1 MSDEI
6 KEKKSGNLLKAEE
19 VYLFTLQISMMLKA
33 GILPSDGVALLEA
46 EAASPREKKLL
57 ADMKEVLEQG
67 KPFYAAMENTGCFPE
82 HALRMVQIGEDTGRL
97 EQVLAALSQHYQQE
111 HELRENMRQAVV
123 YPAWL
128 AVVIAVVTFVLVTQ
142 VLPVFQRVLEQ
153 LGSGLS
159 PWASSL
165 MQLGI
170 FSKTGAIIL
179 AILLVLVAGYLFVN
193 SRSPMGQEKLR
204 HLADIVFFRGALGLS
219 VSRERFSS
227 AISLSLASGLNLN
240 DALDRA
246 CLLVDEAKM
255 RSRIDQCRTYLDEGS
270 TFSSAVERAG
280 VFSGLE
286 IGLISAGFKAGASE
300 AVMQE
305 LSRRCHNQ
313 TEDIMSRVMS
323 RIEPM
328 LVVFLVFVV
337 GMLLLSVML
346 PLVAMMNAIGS

>member
-1 MSDEI
+1 MSTEI
-6 KEKKSGNLLKAEE
+6 KQKKPVSQLNAEE
-19 VYLFTLQISMMLKA
+19 VYLFSLQISLMLKA
-33 GILPSDGVALLEA
+33 GILPADGVALLES
-46 EAASPREKKLL
+46 EASSEREKKLL
-57 ADMKEVLEQG
+57 HEMKEILEQG
-67 KPFYAAMENTGCFPE
+67 NPFYAAMEATGAFPE

-97 EQVLAALSQHYQQE
+97 EQVLTALTQHYQQE

-128 AVVIAVVTFVLVTQ
+128 AVIIGIVTFVLVTK
-142 VLPVFQRVLEQ
+142 VLPVFQQVLEQ

-165 MQLGI
+165 MKLGV
-170 FSKTGAIIL
+170 FSKQGAIVFAVLL
-179 AILLVLVAGYLFVN
+179 AILALYLFFN
-193 SRSPMGQEKLR
+193 SRTPTGQERLR
-204 HLADIVFFRGALGLS
+204 HLADVLLFRGALGLS

-240 DALDRA
+240 DALDKA
-246 CLLVDEAKM
+246 ASLVDDEKM
-255 RSRIDQCRTYLDEGS
+255 RGRIENCKELLEQGS
-270 TFSSAVERAG
+270 TFASAVEKAG
-280 VFSGLE
+280 IFNGLE

-313 TEDIMSRVMS
+313 TEEIMSKIMS
-323 RIEPM
+323 RIEPI
-328 LVVFLVFVV
+328 LVIFLVFVV

-346 PLVAMMNAIGS
+346 PLLAMMNAIGS